1 MMMMMMAMMMMI
13 MVVVVV
19 EVLIGSLSNYD
30 DNHNNNFQKTI
41 GLMIKSTALHVI
53 TLFRTFLWH
62 PLHDYN
68 MKPPNLTFYRG
79 HGHTTMNFPSS
90 FWTWIKSFKDSTLG
104 KVTCI
109 WHIERVQIGA
119 IKFER
124 TQIHCF
130 NDGFTAIVVVL
141 A

>member
-1 MMMMMMAMMMMI
+1 
-13 MVVVVV
+13 
-19 EVLIGSLSNYD
+19 
-30 DNHNNNFQKTI
+30 
-41 GLMIKSTALHVI
+41 
-53 TLFRTFLWH
+53 
-62 PLHDYN
+62 
-68 MKPPNLTFYRG
+68 
-79 HGHTTMNFPSS
+79 MNFPSS

-130 NDGFTAIVVVL
+130 TTVSLPSSSSLLKVPNDDDGVGVGDIGSRGVNDDDNDDDDQHYRSSYDI
-141 A
+141 